1 MRISKQ
7 PSQRFSRGRVLSVV
21 GTLLLLPVLGA
32 FSKREMPST
41 SAGKVEIS
49 KASMDS
55 IPTRAYFG
63 DTHLHTAFSPDA
75 GLAGTKV
82 GPEEAYRFALGET
95 VKSNTGQLAR
105 LKRPL
110 DFLVIADHAENLG
123 LAQAIATSDPAL
135 LADPFGK
142 ELHDLMK
149 AGKGVDAFNL
159 LVQKMNKGAE
169 AKIQGDMLQNAWDVT
184 MALAEKYNDPG
195 KFTAFIGY
203 EWTSQPNGNNLH
215 RVVMFKDDKSTVEAV
230 LPFSAF
236 DSEDVEDLWDFMA
249 AYEKNTGGQVQAI
262 PHNGNLSSG
271 TMFLPK
277 HQKTG
282 EPIDADY
289 AKARHRWEPVIE
301 VTQAKGTGEAHPFLS
316 PEDEFAGFEIVDSTN
331 LGGTVTHTPD
341 MLQYEYA
348 RSALKMGLSLEDKLG
363 SNPFKFGMVGSTDAH
378 TGFAST
384 AEDNWW
390 GKAPFVEPSPK
401 RWQDVLIRSSVDS
414 TLDLTALQLAASGL
428 AGVWAHENTREA
440 LFDAMARKEVYGT
453 TGTRLQVR
461 VFGGFDFAEVDLN
474 RSDFAKNGYANGVPM
489 GGDLSNA
496 PSGKA
501 PAFLIQ
507 AMRDPMGANL
517 DRIQIVKGWLSAD
530 GQTHEKVYNVAWGD
544 ADKRKPGA
552 DGRLPVVGNSV
563 NLQEATYSN
572 SIGDPVLKGYW
583 KDPDFDS
590 NQKAFYYV
598 RVMEIPTPR
607 WLAYDRKR
615 FNLFEVMPKDIRY
628 VSQERAYTSPIWYNP
643 I

>member
-1 MRISKQ
+1 MMFWKMLMTLAVS
-7 PSQRFSRGRVLSVV
+7 LS
-21 GTLLLLPVLGA
+21 LCAGA
-32 FSKREMPST
+32 
-41 SAGKVEIS
+41 SA
-49 KASMDS
+49 D

-63 DTHLHTAFSPDA
+63 DTHLHTAYSPDA
-75 GLAGTKV
+75 GLAGATV

-95 VKSNTGQLAR
+95 VTSNTGQQAR

-110 DFLVIADHAENLG
+110 DFLVIADHAENLA

-142 ELHDLMK
+142 ELHDMMK

-159 LVQKMNKGAE
+159 LVQKMTKGAE
-169 AKIQGDMLQNAWDVT
+169 AKIQGDMLKNAWEIM

-203 EWTSQPNGNNLH
+203 EWTSQPGGNNLH
-215 RVVMFKDDKSTVEAV
+215 RVVMFKDDKSVVEAV

-289 AKARHRWEPVIE
+289 AKARLRWEPVIE

-341 MLQYEYA
+341 MLEYEYA
-348 RSALKMGLSLEDKLG
+348 RSALKMGLSLEETLG
-363 SNPFKFGMVGSTDAH
+363 SNPFKFGMVGSTDSH
-378 TGFAST
+378 TGLPGT

-390 GKAPFVEPSPK
+390 GKAPFVEPSPE

-440 LFDAMARKEVYGT
+440 LWDAIARREVFGT

-461 VFGGFDFAEVDLN
+461 VFGGFDFAESDLT
-474 RSDFAKNGYANGVPM
+474 RPDFAEHGYAKGVPM
-489 GGDLSNA
+489 GGDLKQA
-496 PSGKA
+496 PAGKA
-501 PAFLIQ
+501 PAFMMQ
-507 AMRDPMGANL
+507 ALRDPDGANI
-517 DRIQIVKGWLSAD
+517 DRIQIVKGWLDAS
-530 GQTHEKVYNVAWGD
+530 GETQEKVYDVAWSD
-544 ADKRKPGA
+544 SDSRKVGS
-552 DGRLPVVGNSV
+552 DGKVPSVGTTV
-563 NLQEATYSN
+563 DEKEATYTN
-572 SIGDPVLKGYW
+572 TIGAPSLTGYW
-583 KDPDFDS
+583 QDPEF
-590 NQKAFYYV
+590 NPKLKAFYYV
-598 RVMEIPTPR
+598 RVLEIPSPR
-607 WLAYDRKR
+607 WLAYDRKNY
-615 FNLFEVMPKDIRY
+615 NLYDVMPKDLLY
-628 VSQERAYTSPIWYNP
+628 SSQERAYASPIWYQP
-643 I
+643 